1 MKKLI
6 IPFTVLVSF
15 VILSF
20 TNDYSSK
27 KYNKTSGDENWYLC
41 SSCCKTKKQ
50 LQHHGKMGVKVL
62 LELTTISFVVKR
74 EITITLVENVTLRYI

>member
-41 SSCCKTKKQ
+41 SSCCKTKKATSAPWENDWKTSSNQ
-50 LQHHGKMGVKVL
+50 SIYYNL
-62 LELTTISFVVKR
+62 LWS
-74 EITITLVENVTLRYI
+74 